1 MACFVKFPP
10 VKMLVEMKHCSHVL
24 QVKKNPQSVLVHE
37 HLNLSFGKMFCQIT
51 TSQNVGGNETLL
63 TFHTSESIHEQFHL
77 SFGTMFCQVT
87 TFQNVG

>member
-1 MACFVKFPP
+1 
-10 VKMLVEMKHCSHVL
+10 MLAEMKHCSHVL
-24 QVKKNPQSVLVHE
+24 QVKKVPQSVSVHE
-37 HLNLSFGKMFCQIT
+37 HLNFSFGKMFCQIT

-63 TFHTSESIHEQFHL
+63 TFHTSESIHEQFNL